1 MLDSLGTN
9 SIASYS
15 ESCHTLDE
23 FHDYSNVSSVSVNL
37 ARDRS
42 LFVSGFELNQIIGA
56 LATFISLSVLLRIY
70 LVGCRKPCIILATG
84 PIGSSVHLHPT
95 YYNVDSSYFA
105 QG

>member
-42 LFVSGFELNQIIGA
+42 LFVSGFELNQIVGA
-56 LATFISLSVLLRIY
+56 LAI
-70 LVGCRKPCIILATG
+70 
-84 PIGSSVHLHPT
+84 
-95 YYNVDSSYFA
+95 
-105 QG
+105 